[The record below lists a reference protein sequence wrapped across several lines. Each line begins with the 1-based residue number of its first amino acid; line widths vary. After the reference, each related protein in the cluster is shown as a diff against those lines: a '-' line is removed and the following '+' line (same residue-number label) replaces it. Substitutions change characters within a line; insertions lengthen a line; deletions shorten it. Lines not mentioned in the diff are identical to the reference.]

1 MKTFKILVRES
12 NYVAYF
18 VEGTDAE
25 NAQENW
31 ANNGYDSENQKI
43 VDSENDILGC
53 EEVTQ

>member
-18 VEGTDAE
+18 VEGADKYD
-25 NAQENW
+25 AQENW
-31 ANNGYDSENQKI
+31 ANNGYDSENQEI
-43 VDSENDILGC
+43 VDSENDVLEC

>member
-1 MKTFKILVRES
+1 MKQFKILVRES

-18 VEGTDAE
+18 VEGADKYD
-25 NAQENW
+25 AQENW

-43 VDSENDILGC
+43 VDSENDVLEC

>member
-1 MKTFKILVRES
+1 MKQFKILVRES

-18 VEGTDAE
+18 VEGADKYDAI
-25 NAQENW
+25 ENW

-43 VDSENDILGC
+43 EDSENDVLEC

>member
-1 MKTFKILVRES
+1 MKQFKILVRES

-18 VEGTDAE
+18 IEGTDAE

>member
-18 VEGTDAE
+18 VDGTDKYDAY
-25 NAQENW
+25 ENW

-43 VDSENDILGC
+43 VDSECDVLEY

>member
-1 MKTFKILVRES
+1 MKQFKILVRES

-43 VDSENDILGC
+43 VTARTTFWDAKR
-53 EEVTQ
+53 

>member
-18 VEGTDAE
+18 VEGTDKYD
-25 NAQENW
+25 AQENW

-43 VDSENDILGC
+43 VDSDNDVLEC
-53 EEVTQ
+53 QEVTQ